1 MSDLLVGERVHG
13 CEISSS
19 KLASIWEDRRIG
31 FGASILFSW
40 LSVSS
45 VLVTGGGVL
54 RRGIPAQITNS
65 FTCKGHT
72 IPHQHEFVVATRIMH
87 MLLVVLTMP
96 LLISQYNKLQSK
108 YKNYNFIKMTMY
120 R

>member
-54 RRGIPAQITNS
+54 RRGIPAQITTVKDTQYLTNMNLLWPPGLC
-65 FTCKGHT
+65 TC
-72 IPHQHEFVVATRIMH
+72 F
-87 MLLVVLTMP
+87 
-96 LLISQYNKLQSK
+96 
-108 YKNYNFIKMTMY
+108 
-120 R
+120 